1 MFLSSITYM
10 KTILWH
16 VPFLLEFTKVETGTK
31 SKSAELNRALK
42 NVRHSFSTHIKHTPP
57 KTVDSP
63 DSQLPKKVD

>member
-16 VPFLLEFTKVETGTK
+16 MPFLLEFTKVETGTK

-42 NVRHSFSTHIKHTPP
+42 NVRHSLPP
-57 KTVDSP
+57 PTLNIHPLKLLIHRILSC
-63 DSQLPKKVD
+63 QRK